1 MPTGTQQPA
10 GVTRRR
16 RGRHPVRRLFG
27 ADLTLGVLLLGAT
40 VLAVWVAAAPFE
52 TYVSSRERVAV
63 LEQQAA
69 ALEAE
74 NARLEQRI
82 LDLDDPLTLELLAR
96 EQQGLVRPGEVPYVL
111 TAPEPDRPRIVDPA
125 PEMAASDPDV
135 LVRLL
140 ELLQRLFS

>member
-1 MPTGTQQPA
+1 MTTPA
-10 GVTRRR
+10 RTDAGTRRR
-16 RGRHPVRRLFG
+16 RGRRPVRRLLG
-27 ADLTLGVLLLGAT
+27 ADLTLGALLIGAT

-69 ALEAE
+69 ALAAE

-82 LDLDDPLTLELLAR
+82 VDLDDPLTLELLGR

-111 TAPEPDRPRIVDPA
+111 ILPEPDRPRIVEAAPA
-125 PEMAASDPDV
+125 PAEVEQDV
-135 LVRLL
+135 WARILTLL
-140 ELLQRLFS
+140 RRLFP

>member
-1 MPTGTQQPA
+1 M
-10 GVTRRR
+10 
-16 RGRHPVRRLFG
+16 
-27 ADLTLGVLLLGAT
+27 TLGALLVGAT

-74 NARLEQRI
+74 NARLEQR
-82 LDLDDPLTLELLAR
+82 LDDLDDPLNIELLAR

-111 TAPEPDRPRIVDPA
+111 APPEPDRPRIVEAAPA
-125 PEMAASDPDV
+125 PAEVEQDV
-135 LVRLL
+135 LVRIL
-140 ELLQRLFS
+140 ELLRRLFP

>member
-1 MPTGTQQPA
+1 MATS
-10 GVTRRR
+10 TRAESTTRKRR
-16 RGRHPVRRLFG
+16 ARRPVRRLLG
-27 ADLTLGVLLLGAT
+27 ADMTLGALLVGAT

-74 NARLEQRI
+74 NARLEQR
-82 LDLDDPLTLELLAR
+82 LDDLDDPLNIELLAR

-111 TAPEPDRPRIVDPA
+111 APPEPDRPRIVEAAPA
-125 PEMAASDPDV
+125 PAEVEQDV
-135 LVRLL
+135 LVRIL
-140 ELLQRLFS
+140 ELLRRLFP